1 MEEYNC
7 NKKHFY
13 FVKDKWVLGW
23 DYNHAGDYTGYG
35 WNGPYNKYQNSKGTR
50 LSIYVANDKN
60 NE

>member
-35 WNGPYNKYQNSKGTR
+35 WNGPYNKYQNSKGTI
-50 LSIYVANDKN
+50 LSKYVL
-60 NE
+60 